1 MDSTGKFILVT
12 DAETANQLIAS
23 GASLF
28 SKQNSNYIFLNDN
41 QKLFNS
47 INPNKLLY
55 TNKLFI

>member
-12 DAETANQLIAS
+12 DTEAANQLIAS

-28 SKQNSNYIFLNDN
+28 TKQHNNYIFLNNN
-41 QKLFNS
+41 QKLFDS

>member
-1 MDSTGKFILVT
+1 MDNTGKFILVT
-12 DAETANQLIAS
+12 DEETAKQLLES

-28 SKQNSNYIFLNDN
+28 SKQSNNYIFLNDN
-41 QKLFNS
+41 QKLFKS